1 MYKKRLNII
10 YEDKYIIVVDK
21 PNNLLTISTEKE
33 KEKTLY
39 RQVQDFEKRKNKNNK
54 IFIVHRLDRD
64 TSGLVVF
71 AKSKEVKYLLQN
83 NWNSKVLL
91 RNYIAVVEG
100 KIIKTE
106 DTIKSYLIED
116 KNFKTISTKDSQKG
130 KLAITSYKVLNTSKS
145 YSLLNITIQTGRKN
159 QIRVHLKDI
168 GHPIVGD
175 KKYGAKT
182 NPTNRLMLH
191 ANILI
196 IKHPI
201 SNEIIKLESKIPSI
215 FTNIFKKS

>member
-39 RQVQDFEKRKNKNNK
+39 RQVQDFEKKKNKNNK
-54 IFIVHRLDRD
+54 VFIVHRLDRD

-71 AKSKEVKYLLQN
+71 AKSEKVKYLLQN
-83 NWNSKVLL
+83 NWNNKVLL

-100 KIIKTE
+100 KMVKTE

-116 KNFKTISTKDSQKG
+116 KNFKTYSTKDSKNG
-130 KLAITSYKVLNTSKS
+130 KLAITNYKVLNTSKS

-201 SNEIIKLESKIPSI
+201 SNEIIKLESKVPRI
-215 FTNIFKKS
+215 FINMFKKS